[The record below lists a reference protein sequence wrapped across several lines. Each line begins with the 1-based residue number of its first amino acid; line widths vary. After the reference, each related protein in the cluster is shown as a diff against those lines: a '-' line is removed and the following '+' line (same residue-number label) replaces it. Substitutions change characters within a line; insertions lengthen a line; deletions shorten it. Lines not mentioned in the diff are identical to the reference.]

1 MITTDD
7 KGKLR
12 VLEVVFTNNDDV
24 LGVVYKNKFY
34 PVGKPRKSQEPIQT
48 VHDAYGK
55 LIWIIENEI
64 IYTASKSGNLY
75 RR

>member
-1 MITTDD
+1 MITKDD

-34 PVGKPRKSQEPIQT
+34 PVGKPRKSQEPIEAIYDQ
-48 VHDAYGK
+48 YGK
-55 LIWIIENEI
+55 VILIIENGV
-64 IYTASKSGNLY
+64 IYRVCKSGNLY